1 MVPDNSPPPPSPS
14 PYCPRPPFGTKS
26 QKAHQKHL
34 ISAIY
39 PQMHLNTTV
48 GLFLMRKAKAVKLDA
63 TENALSAVWVVF
75 VPLKYQQNDITN
87 KQLFGTSTAGGE
99 IESP

>member
-87 KQLFGTSTAGGE
+87 KQLFGISAVWWWN
-99 IESP
+99 